1 MHIAVFPTTSC
12 IRSFLQ
18 VQPEAPMR
26 QGCFPP
32 IIPNCN
38 SRFNPRLNRYYNAAA
53 MRVIL
58 AVAVALLVLNFV
70 DEHFNDGRYS
80 GAVASMFLS
89 IRQSFGA

>member
-1 MHIAVFPTTSC
+1 
-12 IRSFLQ
+12 
-18 VQPEAPMR
+18 
-26 QGCFPP
+26 
-32 IIPNCN
+32 
-38 SRFNPRLNRYYNAAA
+38 